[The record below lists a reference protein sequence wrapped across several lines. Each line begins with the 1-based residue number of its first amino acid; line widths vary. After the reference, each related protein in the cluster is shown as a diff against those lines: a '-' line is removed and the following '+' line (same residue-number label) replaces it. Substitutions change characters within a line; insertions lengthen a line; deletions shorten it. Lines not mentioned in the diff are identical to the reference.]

1 MNYPRAEKR
10 RVEERGTTRTLCP
23 QGVLSRCLHLL
34 FSLCPSLFLSL
45 CVQSVVVASKRQ
57 KEASDKDS
65 SDLLATSSSS
75 SSYSSCSLFSAIPSP
90 CLEATT
96 LLFVSLFTC
105 LVFFSL
111 FCNPPSP
118 VSLSLFLSLSLSFF
132 DILMRPLALTPD
144 ADGGHNLP
152 ESWAHLKM
160 V

>member
-1 MNYPRAEKR
+1 MSPRRSKS
-10 RVEERGTTRTLCP
+10 P
-23 QGVLSRCLHLL
+23 S
-34 FSLCPSLFLSL
+34 PSLVLFVPLALSLSL

-57 KEASDKDS
+57 KEPSDKDS
-65 SDLLATSSSS
+65 SNLLATSSSS

-118 VSLSLFLSLSLSFF
+118 VSLSLFLSLSFF

>member
-1 MNYPRAEKR
+1 MNYQREEKR
-10 RVEERGTTRTLCP
+10 REEERGTTRTLCP
-23 QGVLSRCLHLL
+23 QGVLSRRLHLL

-65 SDLLATSSSS
+65 SNLLATS

-118 VSLSLFLSLSLSFF
+118 VSLSLFLSLSFF